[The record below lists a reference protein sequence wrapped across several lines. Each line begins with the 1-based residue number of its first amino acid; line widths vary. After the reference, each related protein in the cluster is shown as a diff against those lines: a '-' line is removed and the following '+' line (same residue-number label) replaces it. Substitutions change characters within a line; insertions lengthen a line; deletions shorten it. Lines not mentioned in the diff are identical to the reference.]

1 MRLVTNASD
10 LSTDPVVADWLF
22 ESSACSERDN
32 PVEILMQRELDEHED
47 FAYYDDFIIGGN

>member
-10 LSTDPVVADWLF
+10 LSPDAATADWLF

-32 PVEILMQRELDEHED
+32 PIEVLMQRELDEHED
-47 FAYYDDFIIGGN
+47 FAYYDDLIGGN

>member
-10 LSTDPVVADWLF
+10 LSPDAATADWLF

-47 FAYYDDFIIGGN
+47 FAYYDDFIGGN